1 MEESHLDRLLQR
13 YVRGDVSAA
22 ERAKIEAWLDA
33 LGDEGDDPE
42 LTREEE
48 DRIFHK
54 LTSHLTGVE
63 EVIAQERTDAQ
74 KSVTWILRIA
84 ASLLIVGTLAYMGW
98 YLAAPT
104 DGSVEIV
111 STNGIDKV
119 ILNDGSLVWLRTG
132 SQVLYYEKADEAV
145 RYASFNGEAL
155 FEVSKDPD
163 RPFIVECGDTRIKVL
178 GTSFNVRADDEVV
191 EVTVLTGKVNLSNSE
206 NTDGVDLLPQERA
219 VCRRNGSF
227 EKITA
232 SPGEI
237 AALTLNTDYD
247 MQFVNTRMEAVFER
261 LENKFNT
268 TIEARNA
275 MIADCRITIDLT
287 DQTLEH
293 SLRLISEVLNIE
305 YEIGKA
311 KVVISGNGCN

>member
-74 KSVTWILRIA
+74 ESVTWILRIA

-145 RYASFNGEAL
+145 RYASFKGEAL

>member
-74 KSVTWILRIA
+74 KSVAWILRIA

-145 RYASFNGEAL
+145 RYASFKGEAL

>member
-145 RYASFNGEAL
+145 RYASFKGEAL